1 LHIIV
6 QRDCIDFLTSLKT
19 LDGNIVDLSEF
30 IDLEKEIQGG
40 TIDDFNLKL
49 MLNTGELIQAGCEIE
64 IDKLLLKL
72 KGLLSNYEDNP
83 EFEYRN
89 FPLNR
94 WINKFLELLLNKLG
108 RLINKYVK
116 KYRYYK
122 HYVLLCYYS
131 AKIYVFLKKPEDE
144 FNESTGK
151 ISNMFNMNMGAGGPV
166 QGSEK
171 YLKIFEELFSIK
183 TFELVEIYKREK
195 DSTLCSLFHRDLLF
209 LFLKLKLLK
218 MKSSLSLEKA
228 SDVDK
233 LRILNNKIS
242 RVMMKNI
249 DGNDIMNEMLIL
261 AYSLTL
267 KDLIIAMKRI
277 IQGEKDNEV
286 NLQKWIDDLIF
297 TVIKQRAVNAFLKE
311 KQPELMRN
319 FEEMVRMAYM
329 FYQRKEGRKE
339 VEEVK
344 EDEEGNKKALYYF
357 VSLHNKKKTKSKKME
372 EHQQPEKDIAIE
384 INIID

>member
-1 LHIIV
+1 
-6 QRDCIDFLTSLKT
+6 
-19 LDGNIVDLSEF
+19 
-30 IDLEKEIQGG
+30 
-40 TIDDFNLKL
+40 
-49 MLNTGELIQAGCEIE
+49 
-64 IDKLLLKL
+64 
-72 KGLLSNYEDNP
+72 
-83 EFEYRN
+83 
-89 FPLNR
+89 
-94 WINKFLELLLNKLG
+94 
-108 RLINKYVK
+108 
-116 KYRYYK
+116 
-122 HYVLLCYYS
+122 
-131 AKIYVFLKKPEDE
+131 
-144 FNESTGK
+144 
-151 ISNMFNMNMGAGGPV
+151 
-166 QGSEK
+166 
-171 YLKIFEELFSIK
+171 
-183 TFELVEIYKREK
+183 
-195 DSTLCSLFHRDLLF
+195 
-209 LFLKLKLLK
+209 
-218 MKSSLSLEKA
+218 
-228 SDVDK
+228 
-233 LRILNNKIS
+233 
-242 RVMMKNI
+242 MMKNI